1 MSIWI
6 RISEALAALASGEGL
21 AAVFDRL
28 LNAPNAER
36 SVGFTIGVIALSAK
50 MAKADGQVTRDEV
63 ATFRQIFQIDPTE
76 VIDGV
81 IIWWRDGDGD
91 LIDELMDALTFL
103 SETGPIWVMTP
114 KMGRANYVEAS
125 EIQDAAPTAG
135 LSVTSSIAVATD
147 WTATRLVA
155 RKAGKR

>member
-1 MSIWI
+1 MGFAKGDQILEI
-6 RISEALAALASGEGL
+6 GYAADCDDSLRAKIK
-21 AAVFDRL
+21 
-28 LNAPNAER
+28 
-36 SVGFTIGVIALSAK
+36 GFTETEFI
-50 MAKADGQVTRDEV
+50 
-63 ATFRQIFQIDPTE
+63 QIDPTE

-114 KMGRANYVEAS
+114 KMGRPNYVEAS

-135 LSVTSSIAVATD
+135 LSVTSSNAEATD

>member
-1 MSIWI
+1 MGFAKGDQILEI
-6 RISEALAALASGEGL
+6 GYAADCDDSLRAKIK
-21 AAVFDRL
+21 
-28 LNAPNAER
+28 
-36 SVGFTIGVIALSAK
+36 GFTETEFI
-50 MAKADGQVTRDEV
+50 
-63 ATFRQIFQIDPTE
+63 QIDPTE

-114 KMGRANYVEAS
+114 KMGRPNYVEAS
-125 EIQDAAPTAG
+125 EIQDAAPITG
-135 LSVTSSIAVATD
+135 LSVTSTIAVAAD

>member
-1 MSIWI
+1 M
-6 RISEALAALASGEGL
+6 RM
-21 AAVFDRL
+21 
-28 LNAPNAER
+28 
-36 SVGFTIGVIALSAK
+36 GFTKGDLILEIGYAADCDDSLRAK
-50 MAKADGQVTRDEV
+50 IKGITNTEFIQV
-63 ATFRQIFQIDPTE
+63 DPNE

-81 IIWWRDGDGD
+81 LLWWRDGDGD

-125 EIQDAAPTAG
+125 EIQDAAPIAG
-135 LSVTSSIAVATD
+135 LSVTSTIAVATD

>member
-1 MSIWI
+1 MGFAKGDLILEI
-6 RISEALAALASGEGL
+6 GYAADCDDSL
-21 AAVFDRL
+21 R
-28 LNAPNAER
+28 
-36 SVGFTIGVIALSAK
+36 AK
-50 MAKADGQVTRDEV
+50 IKGITETDFIQT
-63 ATFRQIFQIDPTE
+63 DPTE

-135 LSVTSSIAVATD
+135 LSVTSSIAVASD

>member
-1 MSIWI
+1 MGFANGDQILEIGYAADSDD
-6 RISEALAALASGEGL
+6 ALRA
-21 AAVFDRL
+21 
-28 LNAPNAER
+28 N
-36 SVGFTIGVIALSAK
+36 I
-50 MAKADGQVTRDEV
+50 KAITDTE
-63 ATFRQIFQIDPTE
+63 FIQIDPTE

>member
-1 MSIWI
+1 MDFAKGDQILEI
-6 RISEALAALASGEGL
+6 GYAADCDDSL
-21 AAVFDRL
+21 R
-28 LNAPNAER
+28 
-36 SVGFTIGVIALSAK
+36 AK
-50 MAKADGQVTRDEV
+50 IKGITDTEFIQT
-63 ATFRQIFQIDPTE
+63 DPTE

-114 KMGRANYVEAS
+114 KMGRPNYVEAS
-125 EIQDAAPTAG
+125 EIQDAAPIAG
-135 LSVTSSIAVATD
+135 LSVTSSIAVAND

>member
-1 MSIWI
+1 M
-6 RISEALAALASGEGL
+6 RM
-21 AAVFDRL
+21 
-28 LNAPNAER
+28 
-36 SVGFTIGVIALSAK
+36 GFTKGDLILEIGYA
-50 MAKADGQVTRDEV
+50 ADCDDSLRTKIKGITGTEFIQ
-63 ATFRQIFQIDPTE
+63 ADPTE

-81 IIWWRDGDGD
+81 LLWWRDGDGD

-125 EIQDAAPTAG
+125 EIQDAAPIAG
-135 LSVTSSIAVATD
+135 LSVTSTIAVAAD